1 MTKDID
7 TVLRVVAEQF
17 GVSVAE
23 IRSHRRSRQVVPA
36 RLVAA
41 YLAHEI
47 TERSL
52 QDIGRQLG
60 SRDQTNIVMYCRTI
74 ARRAAEDQEFRRMVQ
89 HLKENARIRLETRNS

>member
-41 YLAHEI
+41 YLAHEV
-47 TERSL
+47 TERSP

-60 SRDQTNIVMYCRTI
+60 GRDQTNIVMYCRTI
-74 ARRAAEDQEFRRMVQ
+74 ARKAAEDPEFRRILRR
-89 HLKENARIRLETRNS
+89 LKESTRIKLETRKS

>member
-17 GVSVAE
+17 GVSIEE

-41 YLAHEI
+41 YLAHEV
-47 TERSL
+47 TERSP

-60 SRDQTNIVMYCRTI
+60 GRDHTNIVMYCRAI
-74 ARRAAEDQEFRRMVQ
+74 ARKTVEDQEFNGLVRS
-89 HLKENARIRLETRNS
+89 LEGRIRSRADWS